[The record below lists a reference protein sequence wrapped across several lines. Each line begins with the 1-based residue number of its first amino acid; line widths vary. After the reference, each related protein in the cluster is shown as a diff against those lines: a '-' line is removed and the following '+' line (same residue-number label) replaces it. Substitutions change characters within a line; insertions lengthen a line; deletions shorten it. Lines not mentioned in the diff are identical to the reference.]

1 MDSRDLLRYL
11 SSQAKSN
18 IRNGKIE
25 KPKKK
30 GRPPKEQQKPLK
42 ILESDGESDYSEGEP
57 VPMVPPK
64 PNQGKKRGRVKKDKD
79 KDNSDS
85 EASHQVSDQEQAVMK
100 TRNTLRLHCAC
111 TALALRSQCARNG
124 LTRILCVLTHLLAL
138 EYVRRLYGRGRAHLV
153 RYVLPRVPPGVYP
166 AAAEVCAEGAVELRV
181 VRE

>member
-111 TALALRSQCARNG
+111 TALALRSQCARNA
-124 LTRILCVLTHLLAL
+124 LAMGSHVS
-138 EYVRRLYGRGRAHLV
+138 YAS
-153 RYVLPRVPPGVYP
+153 
-166 AAAEVCAEGAVELRV
+166 
-181 VRE
+181 